1 PKPSRPPTTAQDRSG
16 YTLLQG
22 LRTLGYQPSLW
33 QRATSNVA
41 PSCRPGPPE
50 GRPGAPP
57 PPGSTLMSTA
67 SRWIAARSPQTT
79 SYGDPE
85 FVKRGYYVD
94 VRFTCQQCGE
104 TQIWTAQQQ

>member
-1 PKPSRPPTTAQDRSG
+1 
-16 YTLLQG
+16 
-22 LRTLGYQPSLW
+22 
-33 QRATSNVA
+33 
-41 PSCRPGPPE
+41 
-50 GRPGAPP
+50 
-57 PPGSTLMSTA
+57 MSTA

-104 TQIWTAQQQ
+104 TQIWTAQQQKWWYETAKGGIWTTARLCRPCRQRERARRVEARRVHMEGLARKRAERESTQLPRTARRP